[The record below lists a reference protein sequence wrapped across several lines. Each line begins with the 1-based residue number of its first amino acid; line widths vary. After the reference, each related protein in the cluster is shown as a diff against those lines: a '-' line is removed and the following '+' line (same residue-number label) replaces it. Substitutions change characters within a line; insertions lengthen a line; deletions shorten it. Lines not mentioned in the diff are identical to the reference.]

1 MQPVRSSR
9 SALIAVAMS
18 CLLSTDALSAQPLKR
33 DVDVL
38 VASTRKLDAR
48 NAQEAAV
55 YLVALVH
62 CHRGYDMSDGPVIRA
77 PRAVI
82 YRARGGDGLWGKGDN
97 AALTSAWV
105 YQALHDLDKQAHAVD
120 LEEIRKAYGKRF
132 GLRGTKLAAK
142 LAPFGPWRKLE
153 LPEGLRPEFRKLIE
167 TVAQQKTKVLET
179 QGKSKKAERK
189 FEAFEQ
195 SAIDFLMKSCKDG
208 VWYVPTPDGKTVPDP
223 GITALCLAAV
233 GSKPPKLRSKTEKL
247 ALEKGIAWL
256 IAAQSRTNDG
266 SFSSYVP
273 NYVTCAAILALSD
286 IDGLDVDRKL
296 IKESLAKAQKYL
308 LTIQNVE
315 GLKYAQSDR
324 DYGSIGYGGDQRGD
338 LSNTQMAIEG
348 LRKTG
353 LDVKDEAFAKALIYL
368 RRLQNLPG
376 KGSFES
382 SRKTKDGRKVK
393 VVAGGDGGAQYY
405 PGNSPA
411 GYDTTADGKQIPRS
425 YGSMTYA
432 LLKCYV
438 LCGLEKNDPRLQAAL
453 NWCFSNYTL
462 EVNPGSKPE
471 LGEKAKYQGLFYYYL
486 TLARAFNLAG
496 VDEVKDGKGKA
507 HDWRQ
512 ELREQAQEHAEK
524 GRVLGQREEL
534 TLVGEQSDSLHGVR
548 LARPRGVAQ
557 PRQRTK
563 EPNDAAQTGA
573 ARILQTGSQLGSTP
587 GPSSQKTTTQT
598 KRTARP
604 PSSLR

>member
-1 MQPVRSSR
+1 MQLARSRRFAFAAMAVFCLPSVE
-9 SALIAVAMS
+9 ALR
-18 CLLSTDALSAQPLKR
+18 AQPLKR

-38 VASTRKLDAR
+38 VATTRKLEAR

-62 CHRGYDMSDGPVIRA
+62 CHRGYDMSDGPIIRA

-82 YRARGGDGLWGKGDN
+82 YRGRGGDGLWGKGDD
-97 AALTSAWV
+97 AARTSAWV
-105 YQALHDLDKQAHAVD
+105 YQALHDLDSEAHQVD
-120 LEEIRKAYGKRF
+120 LEEIRKAYSKRF
-132 GLRGTKLAAK
+132 GIRGAQLESK
-142 LAPFGPWRKLE
+142 LAPFAPWRELE
-153 LPEGLRPEFRKLIE
+153 LPGELRPEFRKLIE
-167 TVAQQKTKVLET
+167 TVAQQKAKVLEA
-179 QGKSKKAERK
+179 QNKAKKAKRT

-195 SAIDFLMKSCKDG
+195 KAIDFLMKSSKDG

-233 GSKPPKLRSKTEKL
+233 GAKPAKLRSKAEKS

-256 IAAQSRTNDG
+256 LAAQARTKDG

-286 IDGLDVDRKL
+286 VDGLDVDRKK
-296 IKESLAKAQKYL
+296 IKEALAKAQKYL
-308 LTIQNVE
+308 LSIQNVE
-315 GLKYAQSDR
+315 GLSYAQSDR

-376 KGSFES
+376 KGSFET

-411 GYDTTADGKQIPRS
+411 GYDTTADGKQTPRS

-438 LCGLEKNDPRLQAAL
+438 LCGLDKNDPRLQAAL

-496 VDEVKDGKGKA
+496 VDEVKDAKGKT
-507 HDWRQ
+507 HDWRKD
-512 ELREQAQEHAEK
+512 LRAK
-524 GRVLGQREEL
+524 L
-534 TLVGEQSDSLHGVR
+534 
-548 LARPRGVAQ
+548 
-557 PRQRTK
+557 
-563 EPNDAAQTGA
+563 
-573 ARILQTGSQLGSTP
+573 
-587 GPSSQKTTTQT
+587 
-598 KRTARP
+598 
-604 PSSLR
+604 SSLQKKDGSWVNDKNSRWWENSPILCTAYALLALAE